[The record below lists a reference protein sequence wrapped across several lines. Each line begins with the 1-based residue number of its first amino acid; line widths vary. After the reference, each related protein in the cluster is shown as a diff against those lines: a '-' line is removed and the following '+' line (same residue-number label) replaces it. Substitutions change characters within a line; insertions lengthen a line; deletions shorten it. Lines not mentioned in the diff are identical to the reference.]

1 MGDSTIGCF
10 LSGGLDSS
18 LVCAIASKVI
28 PDMHAYTIGMRGSS
42 DITAAKIVAEY
53 LGIQHHI
60 YEYTAEEGIAVI
72 EDVIKSL
79 ETYDVT
85 TVRASIPQYL
95 LSKKIHEA
103 GDVRVLLS
111 GEGSDELFAGYQY
124 FKNSPSAEALE
135 IESDRLLKEL
145 YMYDNLRTD
154 RVTAAWG
161 LEVRVPF
168 LDKALVEYVRNI
180 HPDYRLP
187 AGKLEKLLLR
197 ESFTGWLPDAILFR
211 PKEAFSDAVSASVD
225 IFMNTSMN
233 TDTPVRTWKEVLADH
248 ISTFADDPD
257 ITTIDAPTLEAKY
270 YRYIYNKHYKSDLI
284 TGYWMPKWITQSSWD
299 PSATTIDCYQSGHVC

>member
-1 MGDSTIGCF
+1 
-10 LSGGLDSS
+10 
-18 LVCAIASKVI
+18 
-28 PDMHAYTIGMRGSS
+28 
-42 DITAAKIVAEY
+42 
-53 LGIQHHI
+53 
-60 YEYTAEEGIAVI
+60 
-72 EDVIKSL
+72 
-79 ETYDVT
+79 
-85 TVRASIPQYL
+85 VRASIPQYL
-95 LSKKIHEA
+95 LSKKIREA

-180 HPDYRLP
+180 RPEYRLP
-187 AGKLEKLLLR
+187 GGKLEKLLLR
-197 ESFTGWLPDAILFR
+197 ESFAGWLPDTILFR
-211 PKEAFSDAVSASVD
+211 PKEAFSDAVSSVSSVSSVSVD
-225 IFMNTSMN
+225 VSTS
-233 TDTPVRTWKEVLADH
+233 TERKTWKEVLADH
-248 ISTFADDPD
+248 IDTFVDNPEVNA
-257 ITTIDAPTLEAKY
+257 INAPTLEAKY

-284 TGYWMPKWITQSSWD
+284 AGYWMPRWITQSSWD
-299 PSATTIDCYQSGHVC
+299 PSATTIDCYQSGHVL